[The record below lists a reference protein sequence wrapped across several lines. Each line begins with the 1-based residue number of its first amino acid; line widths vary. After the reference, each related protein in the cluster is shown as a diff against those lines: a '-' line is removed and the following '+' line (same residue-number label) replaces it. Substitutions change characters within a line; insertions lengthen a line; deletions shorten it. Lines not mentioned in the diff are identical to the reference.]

1 MKQSKLYKV
10 CSGVEI
16 FVGTIAAIILLVL
29 LIPFAWGGIIL
40 AAFGDPFII
49 IAVVLIGGT
58 ILTLLIIA
66 VVSAIRDINAKNKK
80 VEAKT
85 TVNPQ

>member
-66 VVSAIRDINAKNKK
+66 VVSAIRDIKEKNKK

>member
-49 IAVVLIGGT
+49 IA
-58 ILTLLIIA
+58 LLFYGKK
-66 VVSAIRDINAKNKK
+66 SKK
-80 VEAKT
+80 VCI
-85 TVNPQ
+85 

>member
-40 AAFGDPFII
+40 AAFGDPFIL

-66 VVSAIRDINAKNKK
+66 VVSAIRDITAKNKK
-80 VEAKT
+80 VETKT

>member
-66 VVSAIRDINAKNKK
+66 VVSAIRDLTAKNKK

>member
-66 VVSAIRDINAKNKK
+66 VVSAIRDITAKNKK
-80 VEAKT
+80 VETKT

>member
-16 FVGTIAAIILLVL
+16 FVGTIAAIIHLVL
-29 LIPFAWGGIIL
+29 LIPLAWGGIIL
-40 AAFGDPFII
+40 AAFGDPFIL

-66 VVSAIRDINAKNKK
+66 VVSAIRDITAKNKK
-80 VEAKT
+80 VETKT